1 MMRWTLRFVL
11 CAAAIVAGTL
21 VLQADDKITAGDA
34 ELQFQLGNLLSDE
47 TRFREALDAYEK
59 AIQTDDHDLQVRARA
74 GKVKTALRIAEYDLA
89 QKEGE
94 LLRASAPS
102 DSEALSL
109 YADSLWSVG
118 LFDEADDVYEQ
129 ALAIN
134 KESSRAR
141 FGRARSLA
149 TRTRLDEALTEAQ
162 AAAAMAPRD
171 GEIYAEIGA
180 IYQRLHR
187 FDEAANAYNNFI
199 NLLPN
204 KDRSDKAA
212 WTRSQVKF
220 LKAFEG
226 RNPVEID
233 PEDLET
239 THTMPFRLV
248 DDKIVVQAKVNG
260 GRNQDFILDTGSEET
275 VISRETAQRASISPI
290 TYTLSAGVGEVG
302 LRGLQLSRINRLD
315 IGDLQVRNLPVL
327 IKNPVLRGI
336 PKREGE
342 SFSPL
347 SFGMSMLIDYQH
359 RMLTIGRTLSAG
371 DADDLRLPMRIHR
384 LAMVRGMLNS
394 IRPTYFVVDTGGEV
408 ISISAATA
416 GHFSNN
422 TYRRIPLKVYGT
434 SGWDREAFLMPG
446 VNLKFAQINYNNFA
460 VVVLNL
466 QAPSVLLGFQ
476 VGGIVGHKFLS
487 PYRVSLDLDRS
498 ELRMSKAGN

>member
-1 MMRWTLRFVL
+1 MMRWTLRFAL
-11 CAAAIVAGTL
+11 CTATVFAATFVIRA
-21 VLQADDKITAGDA
+21 ADTTDA

-47 TRFREALDAYEK
+47 TRFREALDAFEK

-74 GKVKTALRIAEYDLA
+74 GKVKTALRIAEFDLA
-89 QKEGE
+89 QTEGE
-94 LLRASAPS
+94 LLKASAPG

-118 LFDEADDVYEQ
+118 LFDEADEVYRQ
-129 ALAIN
+129 ALGMN

-141 FGRARSLA
+141 FGLARSLA
-149 TRTRLDEALTEAQ
+149 TRSKLDEALTEAQ

-171 GEIYAEIGA
+171 GEIHAEIGA
-180 IYQRLHR
+180 IYQRMHR

-233 PEDLET
+233 EEDLQK

-275 VISRETAQRASISPI
+275 VISRDTAQRASISPI

-315 IGDLQVRNLPVL
+315 LGDLQVRNLPVL
-327 IKNPVLRGI
+327 VKNPALRGI

-347 SFGMSMLIDYQH
+347 AFGMSMTIDYQH
-359 RMLTIGRTLSAG
+359 RTLTMGRSLPEPE
-371 DADDLRLPMRIHR
+371 ADSLRLPMRVHR

-394 IRPTYFVVDTGGEV
+394 TRPTYFVVDTGGEV

-416 GHFSNN
+416 GHFSQDG
-422 TYRRIPLKVYGT
+422 YRRIPLKVYGT
-434 SGWDREAFLMPG
+434 SGWDRDAFLLPGMSLNFDEIEYKNMP
-446 VNLKFAQINYNNFA
+446 L
-460 VVVLNL
+460 VVLNL
-466 QAPSVLLGFQ
+466 RAPSVLLGFQ
-476 VGGIVGHKFLS
+476 LGGIVGHNFLS
-487 PYRVSLDLDRS
+487 HYKVALDMERS
-498 ELRMSKAGN
+498 ELRLQKF

>member
-1 MMRWTLRFVL
+1 MMRWSLRFVL
-11 CAAAIVAGTL
+11 CATAIAAATL
-21 VLQADDKITAGDA
+21 VLRADDRIAVGDA
-34 ELQFQLGNLLSDE
+34 QLQFQLGNLLSEE
-47 TRFREALDAYEK
+47 TRFREALDAFDK
-59 AIQTDDHDLQVRARA
+59 AIQTDDRDLQLRARA
-74 GKVKTALRIAEYDLA
+74 GKVKTALRIAEFDLA

-94 LLRASAPS
+94 VLRASAPS
-102 DSEALSL
+102 DPEMLSL
-109 YADSLWSVG
+109 YADSLWASG
-118 LFDEADDVYEQ
+118 LFDEADDVYRQ
-129 ALAIN
+129 ALGIN

-141 FGRARSLA
+141 FGLARSLA
-149 TRTRLDEALTEAQ
+149 TRSKLEEALTEAE

-171 GEIYAEIGA
+171 GEIHAEIGE

-204 KDRSDKAA
+204 KDRSDKAS

-226 RNPVEID
+226 RKPVEID
-233 PEDLET
+233 EEDLQT
-239 THTMPFRLV
+239 PHTMPFRLV

-315 IGDLQVRNLPVL
+315 LGDLQVRNLPVL
-327 IKNPVLRGI
+327 IKNPALRGI

-359 RMLTIGRTLSAG
+359 RMLTMARKLPAPEGNSLH
-371 DADDLRLPMRIHR
+371 LPMRIHR

-394 IRPTYFVVDTGGEV
+394 TRPTYFVVDTGGEV

-416 GHFSNN
+416 GHFDRSE
-422 TYRRIPLKVYGT
+422 YRKIPLKVYGT
-434 SGWDREAFLMPG
+434 SGWDRDAFLLPGMSLNFDEIEYKNMP
-446 VNLKFAQINYNNFA
+446 L
-460 VVVLNL
+460 VVLNL
-466 QAPSVLLGFQ
+466 RAPSVLLGFQ
-476 VGGIVGHKFLS
+476 LGGIVGHNFLS
-487 PYRVSLDLDRS
+487 HYKVALDMDRS
-498 ELRMSKAGN
+498 ELRLQKF

>member
-11 CAAAIVAGTL
+11 CAAATVAGTL
-21 VLQADDKITAGDA
+21 VLHADDKITAGDA
-34 ELQFQLGNLLSDE
+34 ELQFQLGNLLSEE
-47 TRFREALDAYEK
+47 TRFREALDAYDR

-94 LLRASAPS
+94 LLRASAPA
-102 DSEALSL
+102 DSEAVSL

-118 LFDEADDVYEQ
+118 LFDEADAVYTQ
-129 ALAIN
+129 ALSMN

-141 FGRARSLA
+141 FGLARSLA
-149 TRTRLDEALTEAQ
+149 TRTKLDEALTEAQ

-171 GEIYAEIGA
+171 GEIHAEIGA

-248 DDKIVVQAKVNG
+248 DDKIVIQVKVNG

-275 VISRETAQRASISPI
+275 VISRDTAQRANISPI

-327 IKNPVLRGI
+327 IKNPALRGI

-359 RMLTIGRTLSAG
+359 RMLTIGRTLPASDAG
-371 DADDLRLPMRIHR
+371 DLRLPMRVHR

-394 IRPTYFVVDTGGEV
+394 TRPTYFVVDTGGEV
-408 ISISAATA
+408 ISISSATA
-416 GHFSNN
+416 GYFNQGA
-422 TYRRIPLKVYGT
+422 YRKIPLKVYGT
-434 SGWDREAFLMPG
+434 SGWDRDAFLLPGMDLNFDQIEYKNMP
-446 VNLKFAQINYNNFA
+446 L
-460 VVVLNL
+460 VVLNL
-466 QAPSVLLGFQ
+466 RAPSVLLGFQ
-476 VGGIVGHKFLS
+476 LGGIVGHNFLS
-487 PYRVSLDLDRS
+487 HYKVALDMERS
-498 ELRMSKAGN
+498 ELRLQKF

>member
-1 MMRWTLRFVL
+1 MMRWTSRFVL
-11 CAAAIVAGTL
+11 CAAALVAGSL
-21 VLQADDKITAGDA
+21 VLQADDKIAAGDA
-34 ELQFQLGNLLSDE
+34 QLQFQLGNLLSDE
-47 TRFREALDAYEK
+47 TRFREALDAYDK
-59 AIQTDDHDLQVRARA
+59 AIQADDKDLQVRARA
-74 GKVKTALRIAEYDLA
+74 GKVKTALRIAEFDLA

-102 DSEALSL
+102 DPEAMSL
-109 YADSLWSVG
+109 YADSLWSGG
-118 LFDEADDVYEQ
+118 LFDEAEDAYRQ
-129 ALAIN
+129 ALALN

-141 FGRARSLA
+141 FGLARSLA
-149 TRTRLDEALTEAQ
+149 TRSKLQEALVEAQ
-162 AAAAMAPRD
+162 AASAMSPRD
-171 GEIYAEIGA
+171 GEIHAEIGE

-233 PEDLET
+233 AEDLAT
-239 THTMPFRLV
+239 PHTMPFRLV

-260 GRNQDFILDTGSEET
+260 GRSQDFILDTGSEET
-275 VISRETAQRASISPI
+275 VISRDTAQRANIAPI

-302 LRGLQLSRINRLD
+302 LRGLQLSRINKLD
-315 IGDLQVRNLPVL
+315 MGDLQVRNLPVL
-327 IKNPVLRGI
+327 IKNPALRGI

-359 RMLTIGRTLSAG
+359 RTLTMARTLPSPEAN
-371 DADDLRLPMRIHR
+371 DLRLPMRVHR

-394 IRPTYFVVDTGGEV
+394 TRPTYFVVDTGGEV
-408 ISISAATA
+408 ISISAETA
-416 GHFSNN
+416 SRFDKGG
-422 TYRRIPLKVYGT
+422 YRKIPLKVYGT
-434 SGWDREAFLMPG
+434 SGWDRDAFLLPGMSLNFDQIEYKNMP
-446 VNLKFAQINYNNFA
+446 L
-460 VVVLNL
+460 VVLNL
-466 QAPSVLLGFQ
+466 RAPSVLLGFQ
-476 VGGIVGHKFLS
+476 LGGIVGHNFLS
-487 PYRVSLDLDRS
+487 HYKVALDVEQS
-498 ELRMSKAGN
+498 ELRLQKF

>member
-11 CAAAIVAGTL
+11 CAAAIVGGTL

-34 ELQFQLGNLLSDE
+34 ELQFQLGNLLSEE
-47 TRFREALDAYEK
+47 TRFREALDAYDK
-59 AIQTDDHDLQVRARA
+59 AIQTDDRDLQIRARA
-74 GKVKTALRIAEYDLA
+74 GKVKTALRIAEYELA

-94 LLRASAPS
+94 LLRASAPA
-102 DSEALSL
+102 DSEVLAL

-118 LFDEADDVYEQ
+118 LFDEADQVYTQ
-129 ALAIN
+129 ALGIN

-141 FGRARSLA
+141 FGLARSLA
-149 TRTRLDEALTEAQ
+149 TRTKLDEALTEAQ

-171 GEIYAEIGA
+171 GEIHAEIGA

-233 PEDLET
+233 QEDLET

-248 DDKIVVQAKVNG
+248 DDKIVLQAKVNG

-327 IKNPVLRGI
+327 IKSPALRGI

-359 RMLTIGRTLSAG
+359 RMLTMGRTLPPEEAG
-371 DADDLRLPMRIHR
+371 DLRLPMRVHR

-394 IRPTYFVVDTGGEV
+394 TRPTYFVVDTGGEV
-408 ISISAATA
+408 ISISSATA
-416 GHFSNN
+416 GYFNQG
-422 TYRRIPLKVYGT
+422 TYRKIPLKVYGT
-434 SGWDREAFLMPG
+434 SGWDRDAFLLPGMDLNFDQIEYKNMP
-446 VNLKFAQINYNNFA
+446 L
-460 VVVLNL
+460 VVLNL
-466 QAPSVLLGFQ
+466 RAPSVLLGFQ
-476 VGGIVGHKFLS
+476 LGGIVGHNFLS
-487 PYRVSLDLDRS
+487 HYKVAMDMERS
-498 ELRMSKAGN
+498 ELRLQKF

>member
-21 VLQADDKITAGDA
+21 VIQADDKITAGDA

-47 TRFREALDAYEK
+47 TRFREALDAYDR

-74 GKVKTALRIAEYDLA
+74 GKVKTALRIAEFDLA

-102 DSEALSL
+102 DPEALSL
-109 YADSLWSVG
+109 YADSLWSAG
-118 LFDEADDVYEQ
+118 LFDEADDVYRQ
-129 ALAIN
+129 ALSIN

-141 FGRARSLA
+141 FGIARSLA
-149 TRTRLDEALTEAQ
+149 TRTKLEEALTEAQ

-171 GEIYAEIGA
+171 GEIHAEIGE

-187 FDEAANAYNNFI
+187 YDEAANAYNNFI

-233 PEDLET
+233 PEDLAT

-248 DDKIVVQAKVNG
+248 DDKIVLQVKVNG
-260 GRNQDFILDTGSEET
+260 GRAQDFILDTGSEET
-275 VISRETAQRASISPI
+275 VISRDTAQRANISPI

-327 IKNPVLRGI
+327 IKNPALRGI

-347 SFGMSMLIDYQH
+347 SFGMSMQIDYQH
-359 RMLTIGRTLSAG
+359 RQLTMGRTLAAP
-371 DADDLRLPMRIHR
+371 DASDLRLPMRVAR

-394 IRPTYFVVDTGGEV
+394 TRPTYFVVDTGGEV
-408 ISISAATA
+408 ISISAETA
-416 GHFSNN
+416 GHFNQGA
-422 TYRRIPLKVYGT
+422 YRKIPLKVYGT
-434 SGWDREAFLMPG
+434 SGWDRDAFLLPGMNLNFDEIEYKNMP
-446 VNLKFAQINYNNFA
+446 L
-460 VVVLNL
+460 VVLNL
-466 QAPSVLLGFQ
+466 RAPSVLLGFQ
-476 VGGIVGHKFLS
+476 LGGIVGHNVLS
-487 PYRVSLDLDRS
+487 HYRVALDMERS
-498 ELRMSKAGN
+498 ELRLQKF